1 MIIDYYFDA
10 FKQYATFS
18 GRARRSEYWYFQLF
32 NFLTT
37 ILIGAIAFFTF
48 KESAVFII
56 LLYGLVV
63 MLPSLALVV
72 RRLHDIGKSGWYYF
86 VSFIPIV
93 GSIWILVLLVTDS
106 QYGPNEYGL
115 NPKGLGN
122 EDEEDETQINQI
134 GR

>member
-10 FKQYATFS
+10 FNQYATFS

-37 ILIGAIAFFTF
+37 ILIGAIAFFSF

-93 GSIWILVLLVTDS
+93 GSIWILVLLATDS

>member
-1 MIIDYYFDA
+1 MLVDYYFDA
-10 FKQYATFS
+10 FSKYATFS

-32 NFLTT
+32 NFITNVLLAV
-37 ILIGAIAFFTF
+37 ISYFTF
-48 KESAVFII
+48 QNAIIFIV

-63 MLPSLALVV
+63 LLPNIALVV

-86 VSFIPIV
+86 VAFIPIV
-93 GSIWILVLLVTDS
+93 GAIWILVLLATDS
-106 QYGPNEYGL
+106 EYGPNEYGL
-115 NPKGLGN
+115 NPKGIGN